1 MNEIIKYLQSSIDEK
16 AEVKKWNAKEHFNLQ
31 LAGSYEYYIVSV
43 LMETFLLIKPL
54 EEFTI
59 SKTKIHIN
67 RITEK
72 TGYEVAILLQS
83 PTVYKVKKMLQ
94 ERIAFVTL
102 DKQMYLPFM
111 ALHIKKNRMNDA
123 IITEREKFTAAT
135 QLVFLYILYSE
146 KTEFGTDELA
156 KSLNVSSMTIL
167 RAMEE
172 LKHLNIIKQGIAG
185 KTGRKKLYAPIE
197 KKNYYRIGKEYLVNP
212 VNTSFYVDDIPDGIT
227 IYKAGE
233 TALSEQTML
242 AEPANEVFA
251 TYEKRT
257 SFVNHIV
264 TKAQALAEG
273 LPEIQIMQYDIGRL
287 TKNQYVDPVSLL
299 MSITRIDD
307 RTEIAIDELIEGA
320 EWYEE

>member
-1 MNEIIKYLQSSIDEK
+1 M
-16 AEVKKWNAKEHFNLQ
+16 
-31 LAGSYEYYIVSV
+31 
-43 LMETFLLIKPL
+43 
-54 EEFTI
+54 
-59 SKTKIHIN
+59 
-67 RITEK
+67 
-72 TGYEVAILLQS
+72 
-83 PTVYKVKKMLQ
+83 YKVKKMLQ

-197 KKNYYRIGKEYLVNP
+197 KKNYYRIGKEYLVNS
-212 VNTSFYVDDIPDGIT
+212 VNRVCQVKCVSFLKI
-227 IYKAGE
+227 
-233 TALSEQTML
+233 
-242 AEPANEVFA
+242 
-251 TYEKRT
+251 
-257 SFVNHIV
+257 
-264 TKAQALAEG
+264 
-273 LPEIQIMQYDIGRL
+273 
-287 TKNQYVDPVSLL
+287 
-299 MSITRIDD
+299 
-307 RTEIAIDELIEGA
+307 
-320 EWYEE
+320 

>member
-1 MNEIIKYLQSSIDEK
+1 MILDCTKKYLADGYPELVREWSDK
-16 AEVKKWNAKEHFNLQ
+16 NGDLKPDMVTY
-31 LAGSYEYYIVSV
+31 GSNKIVWWKCHV
-43 LMETFLLIKPL
+43 C
-54 EEFTI
+54 
-59 SKTKIHIN
+59 
-67 RITEK
+67 
-72 TGYEVAILLQS
+72 GYEWQS
-83 PTVYKVKKMLQ
+83 LTVYKVKKMLQ

-123 IITEREKFTAAT
+123 ILTEREKFTAAT

-172 LKHLNIIKQGIAG
+172 LKHHNIIKQGIAG
-185 KTGRKKLYAPIE
+185 KTGRKKLYTPIE
-197 KKNYYRIGKEYLVNP
+197 KKDYYQIGKEYLVNP
-212 VNTSFYVDDIPDGIT
+212 VNTSFYVDDIPDGINV
-227 IYKAGE
+227 YKAGE

-242 AEPANEVFA
+242 AEPAHEVFA

-299 MSITRIDD
+299 ISITRKED
-307 RTEIAIDELIEGA
+307 RTEIAIDELMENVHTI
-320 EWYEE
+320 

>member
-1 MNEIIKYLQSSIDEK
+1 M
-16 AEVKKWNAKEHFNLQ
+16 
-31 LAGSYEYYIVSV
+31 
-43 LMETFLLIKPL
+43 
-54 EEFTI
+54 
-59 SKTKIHIN
+59 
-67 RITEK
+67 
-72 TGYEVAILLQS
+72 
-83 PTVYKVKKMLQ
+83 
-94 ERIAFVTL
+94 
-102 DKQMYLPFM
+102 
-111 ALHIKKNRMNDA
+111 
-123 IITEREKFTAAT
+123 
-135 QLVFLYILYSE
+135 VFLYILYSE

-307 RTEIAIDELIEGA
+307 RTEIAIDELMEGA

>member
-1 MNEIIKYLQSSIDEK
+1 
-16 AEVKKWNAKEHFNLQ
+16 
-31 LAGSYEYYIVSV
+31 
-43 LMETFLLIKPL
+43 
-54 EEFTI
+54 
-59 SKTKIHIN
+59 
-67 RITEK
+67 
-72 TGYEVAILLQS
+72 
-83 PTVYKVKKMLQ
+83 
-94 ERIAFVTL
+94 
-102 DKQMYLPFM
+102 M
-111 ALHIKKNRMNDA
+111 ALHIKQNRMNEA
-123 IITEREKFTAAT
+123 IITEREK
-135 QLVFLYILYSE
+135 
-146 KTEFGTDELA
+146 
-156 KSLNVSSMTIL
+156 
-167 RAMEE
+167 
-172 LKHLNIIKQGIAG
+172 HHNIIKQGIAG

-242 AEPANEVFA
+242 AEPSNEVFA

-287 TKNQYVDPVSLL
+287 AKNQYVDPVSLL

-307 RTEIAIDELIEGA
+307 RTEIAIDELMEGA

>member
-1 MNEIIKYLQSSIDEK
+1 M
-16 AEVKKWNAKEHFNLQ
+16 
-31 LAGSYEYYIVSV
+31 
-43 LMETFLLIKPL
+43 
-54 EEFTI
+54 
-59 SKTKIHIN
+59 
-67 RITEK
+67 
-72 TGYEVAILLQS
+72 
-83 PTVYKVKKMLQ
+83 YKVKKMLQ

-212 VNTSFYVDDIPDGIT
+212 VN
-227 IYKAGE
+227 
-233 TALSEQTML
+233 Q
-242 AEPANEVFA
+242 
-251 TYEKRT
+251 
-257 SFVNHIV
+257 IV

-307 RTEIAIDELIEGA
+307 RTEIAIDELMEGA

>member
-1 MNEIIKYLQSSIDEK
+1 MDLVNEIIKYLQSSIDEK

-94 ERIAFVTL
+94 ERIEFVTL

-123 IITEREKFTAAT
+123 IITERENLLQ
-135 QLVFLYILYSE
+135 QLSWFFFI
-146 KTEFGTDELA
+146 FF
-156 KSLNVSSMTIL
+156 I
-167 RAMEE
+167 R
-172 LKHLNIIKQGIAG
+172 
-185 KTGRKKLYAPIE
+185 
-197 KKNYYRIGKEYLVNP
+197 
-212 VNTSFYVDDIPDGIT
+212 
-227 IYKAGE
+227 
-233 TALSEQTML
+233 
-242 AEPANEVFA
+242 
-251 TYEKRT
+251 
-257 SFVNHIV
+257 
-264 TKAQALAEG
+264 
-273 LPEIQIMQYDIGRL
+273 
-287 TKNQYVDPVSLL
+287 
-299 MSITRIDD
+299 
-307 RTEIAIDELIEGA
+307 
-320 EWYEE
+320 